1 MNFKKNFFPPYKVL
15 MILYLFM
22 ILFALLLNTPSEIF
36 SGLKEII
43 LSPDILITDNMEVG
57 GIGAALVNASLTS
70 IASIILLLI
79 AKVRPTGS
87 TIMSLW
93 LMTGFCFLGK
103 NLFNIWPIILG
114 VYIFSRIQK
123 EPFRNYSLI
132 ALLGTSLAPIVSQVA
147 FGSETISIT
156 SLLLGISL
164 GVLAGIILPPIAS
177 HSVRA
182 HNGYNLYNI
191 GFACG
196 LIATLFMSIFRSIG
210 VDFSSR
216 LIWHTGSNNILFIF
230 LMIVCIYLIIL
241 GVKHPNTSVKTI
253 HTPTK
258 NTLFKLNKES
268 GRLVT
273 DFFFLYGEITYINMG
288 ILGIMSTFFII
299 IIGGDLNGATICG
312 IFTIM
317 GFGCF
322 GKNIRNVIPVML
334 GATLAALFNI
344 SPINSPSLILS
355 ILFSTTLAPI
365 AGKFGFTSG
374 IIAGIVHVNIVSSI
388 GYLHGG
394 LNLYNN
400 GLAGGF
406 AAMILI
412 PIITTFKKEAS
423 L

>member
-1 MNFKKNFFPPYKVL
+1 MDFKKNYFPPYKVL
-15 MILYLFM
+15 MSLYLFM
-22 ILFALLLNTPSEIF
+22 ILFAFLLDTPVEIL

-43 LSPDILITDNMEVG
+43 LSPDILITDNMAVG
-57 GIGAALVNASLTS
+57 GLGAALINASLTS

-93 LMTGFCFLGK
+93 LMTGFSFLGK
-103 NLFNIWPIILG
+103 NLFNIWPLILG
-114 VYIFSRIQK
+114 VYLFSKIQK
-123 EPFRNYSLI
+123 EPFRNYTLI
-132 ALLGTSLAPIVSQVA
+132 ALLGTSLSPIVSQIA
-147 FGSETISIT
+147 FGSDKISFISI
-156 SLLLGISL
+156 LLGIAL
-164 GVLAGIILPPIAS
+164 GTFAGFILSPIAS
-177 HSVRA
+177 YSVRA

-196 LIATLFMSIFRSIG
+196 LIATIFMSMFRSIG
-210 VDFSSR
+210 IDFSSR
-216 LIWHTGSNNILFIF
+216 LIWHTGSNTILLVF
-230 LMIVCIYLIIL
+230 LLLVCIYLIVIGL
-241 GVKHPNTSVKTI
+241 KDTRD
-253 HTPTK
+253 TK
-258 NTLFKLNKES
+258 STLLKLNKES

-273 DFFFLYGEITYINMG
+273 DFFFLYGETTYINMG
-288 ILGIMSTFFII
+288 ILGIISTLFII

-312 IFTIM
+312 VFTIM

-322 GKNIRNVIPVML
+322 GKNIRNVIPVMI
-334 GATLAALFNI
+334 GATLAGLFNI
-344 SPINSPSLILS
+344 SPITSPSLLLS

-365 AGKFGFTSG
+365 AGKFGYKSG
-374 IIAGIVHVNIVSSI
+374 ILAGIIHVNIVSSI

-412 PIITTFKKEAS
+412 PIITTFKEEAS
-423 L
+423 I

>member
-1 MNFKKNFFPPYKVL
+1 MDFKKNYFPPYKIL
-15 MILYLFM
+15 MSLYLFM
-22 ILFALLLNTPSEIF
+22 IFFAFLLDSPTEII

-43 LSPDILITDNMEVG
+43 LSPDLLITDNMAVG
-57 GIGAALVNASLTS
+57 GLGAALINAALTS
-70 IASIILLLI
+70 ILSIIVLLL

-93 LMTGFCFLGK
+93 LMTGFAFLGK
-103 NLFNIWPIILG
+103 NIFNIWPIILG
-114 VYIFSRIQK
+114 VYIFSKIQK
-123 EPFRNYSLI
+123 EPFRNYTLI
-132 ALLGTSLAPIVSQVA
+132 ALLGTSLSPIVSQVA
-147 FGSETISIT
+147 FGSDTISFT
-156 SLLLGISL
+156 SILIGIVLGTF
-164 GVLAGIILPPIAS
+164 AGFILPPIAS
-177 HSVRA
+177 YSVRA

-210 VDFSSR
+210 VDFSPN
-216 LIWHTGSNNILFIF
+216 LLWYTGSNTILLLF
-230 LMIVCIYLIIL
+230 LLSVCIYLIVL
-241 GVKHPNTSVKTI
+241 GLKDTRDTRL
-253 HTPTK
+253 
-258 NTLFKLNKES
+258 TLSKLNKES

-273 DFFFLYGEITYINMG
+273 DFFFLYGETTYVNMG
-288 ILGIMSTFFII
+288 ILGIISTLFVV
-299 IIGGDLNGATICG
+299 IIGGDLNGATLCG

-322 GKNIRNVIPVML
+322 GKNIRNVIPVMI
-334 GATLAALFNI
+334 GATLAALFNV
-344 SPINSPSLILS
+344 SPITSPSLLLS

-365 AGKFGFTSG
+365 AGKFGYKSG
-374 IIAGIVHVNIVSSI
+374 ILAGIVHVNIVSSI

-412 PIITTFKKEAS
+412 PIITTFKEEAS
-423 L
+423 I